1 MTRLLGILGAAALLA
16 SPAAFAWT
24 EASPSTAPCHERLSD
39 ASLEMAGLIATPPT
53 LTGKDRQL
61 FDYVQFDA
69 SPYGHDIYVLSLL
82 IGSRWNDTRGGSTF
96 EIWKFLEEMSDPEDS
111 GEHCLRKPGDNG
123 EAGDA
128 QALLRCRDA
137 VRTFAHLAW
146 SFAAAEGEPPDPDLR
161 VEVPE
166 FLLYTGTTDVSL
178 SGFYFYAG
186 RALHTVQDSFAHAY
200 RTEDRIT
207 IVEVVNGVEELTG
220 RSFDP
225 ATDGPAH
232 RQAMDD
238 CECDRPMLDE
248 TLEAAGIA
256 GAELLR
262 VLASDPATREEDL
275 EVFLERWLSL
285 EAGCTIDNEYC
296 GSPDAE
302 ALRQST
308 CGGCAMVEA
317 AGGGAAIVLA
327 CLLFAMVALLRKRG
341 AAALLA
347 AALALAPF
355 PALAGESPEK
365 GKADTCVC
373 VKTLPGEKSGPFVAL
388 RVGGSLWRPA
398 LAVQGSAGW
407 AWRKWSLGYVMEWN
421 PWLALERMD
430 AAPGIY
436 ATGIEL
442 SFMVPMTP
450 KVKLRFGMA
459 QGLGVLLFGPYG
471 HHQGEIGPWSTYRV
485 LGLDIKVSRRVTVM
499 FDPIDVVVVVIN
511 PARLPLMY
519 QQWRWSLAVR
529 FK

>member
-1 MTRLLGILGAAALLA
+1 MPLLALLAALSLA

-24 EASPSTAPCHERLSD
+24 EASPSTAPCHERLAD
-39 ASLEMAGLIATPPT
+39 ASLEMAGLIAPPPP

-69 SPYGHDIYVLSLL
+69 SPYGRDIYVLSLL

-111 GEHCLRKPGDNG
+111 GEHCLRKPGDDG

-128 QALLRCRDA
+128 RALLRCREA
-137 VRTFAHLAW
+137 VRTFARLAW

-186 RALHTVQDSFAHAY
+186 RALHTVQDSFVHAY
-200 RTEDRIT
+200 RSEDRMT
-207 IVEVVNGVEELTG
+207 IVEIVNGVEELTG
-220 RSFDP
+220 RGFDP

-238 CECDRPMLDE
+238 CECERPMLDE
-248 TLEAAGIA
+248 TLEASGMAGT
-256 GAELLR
+256 ELLR

-275 EVFLERWLSL
+275 EVFLERWFAL
-285 EAGCTIDNEYC
+285 EAGCTIENGYC

-302 ALRQST
+302 ALREAT
-308 CGGCAMVEA
+308 CGGCTMVEGS
-317 AGGGAAIVLA
+317 GGGRAAIVLA
-327 CLLFAMVALLRKRG
+327 CLLVGVVCFLRKKG
-341 AAALLA
+341 AGALLA
-347 AALALAPF
+347 AALALAPL
-355 PALAGESPEK
+355 PALAGEARET
-365 GKADTCVC
+365 GKADECTCA
-373 VKTLPGEKSGPFVAL
+373 KALPGEKSGPFVAL

-421 PWLALERMD
+421 PWIALESSD
-430 AAPGIY
+430 AAPGAY

-442 SFMVPMTP
+442 SFMIPMTP
-450 KVKLRFGMA
+450 KVKLRFGTV

-471 HHQGEIGPWSTYRV
+471 HHQGEIGPWSAFRI
-485 LGLDIKVSRRVTVM
+485 LGLDIRVSRRVTVM
-499 FDPIDVVVVVIN
+499 FDPVDMVILVIN
-511 PARLPLMY
+511 PARLPLLY